1 MRSRSVI
8 GREGADPFAS
18 LTSANWGNHFEAGT
32 SSESFPSS
40 TRVMIA
46 VTLIDFV
53 IEAIQKRWVS
63 VIAID
68 FSRSAMPVAPWWIT
82 LPS

>member
-1 MRSRSVI
+1 VI

>member
-1 MRSRSVI
+1 
-8 GREGADPFAS
+8 
-18 LTSANWGNHFEAGT
+18 
-32 SSESFPSS
+32 
-40 TRVMIA
+40 MIA